1 MISVEAVEAVH
12 SLICEESL
20 EDHMD
25 PQWPGRCVK
34 AVQAAAPALMRA
46 AWSTCTVEAARSGL
60 LSDYDALIL
69 AKRSPYRKEKR

>member
-1 MISVEAVEAVH
+1 MISVEAVQAVH

-34 AVQAAAPALMRA
+34 AVQAAAPALMRS
-46 AWSTCTVEAARSGL
+46 AWSTCAVESARLGL

-69 AKRSPYRKEKR
+69 AKRNPYRKPNS